1 MIIACSYYF
10 TNYILKQKFQL
21 FCNYKITQ
29 ETVTQ
34 TDIIDNSTSFN
45 WISCL
50 NNNPKKEVENIKISL
65 NLESK
70 ENKDDQRNYEM
81 NLTSGNRNFLKILSI
96 SVIIFFIIYWILR
109 IINN

>member
-1 MIIACSYYF
+1 MESNKENKEEI
-10 TNYILKQKFQL
+10 
-21 FCNYKITQ
+21 YKRL
-29 ETVTQ
+29 
-34 TDIIDNSTSFN
+34 DN
-45 WISCL
+45 L
-50 NNNPKKEVENIKISL
+50 EKEVENIKISL

>member
-1 MIIACSYYF
+1 MESNKENKEEI
-10 TNYILKQKFQL
+10 
-21 FCNYKITQ
+21 YKRLIKL
-29 ETVTQ
+29 E
-34 TDIIDNSTSFN
+34 
-45 WISCL
+45 
-50 NNNPKKEVENIKISL
+50 KEVEKINISL

-70 ENKDDQRNYEM
+70 ENTEDQRKYEM